1 MPAARIDEVL
11 DLAGRIQRRQDAMV
25 QAVRSGRSVEEV
37 MHDTQ
42 FETIAKQG

>member
-1 MPAARIDEVL
+1 
-11 DLAGRIQRRQDAMV
+11 MV